1 MKIIFRHKE
10 LDYEVAIATP
20 HNDPDK
26 TFLLETDDGMLKRE
40 ISEGYG
46 FYGHSIDVSNISNL
60 DLQAV
65 GRKLPS
71 FEVVNVEPA
80 IAARPLPKGVLS

>member
-20 HNDPDK
+20 HDDPDK
-26 TFLLETDDGMLKRE
+26 TFPLETDDGILKRD
-40 ISEGYG
+40 IGEGYG
-46 FYGHSIDVSNISNL
+46 FYGHSIDIDNISNL

-65 GRKLPS
+65 GRKLSS
-71 FEVVNVEPA
+71 FEVVSVEPT
-80 IAARPLPKGVLS
+80 IAPHRLPKGVLS